1 MAIRKLPDFDELRSE
16 LMSLERRER
25 EVSSA
30 RRKLHERLA
39 KFPSDFAAM
48 RERQLSAERRLL
60 HQRID
65 ALRAELELF
74 PPPNPVQPPTAFPAP
89 ADPA

>member
-1 MAIRKLPDFDELRSE
+1 MAIRKLPDYDELRVE
-16 LMSLERRER
+16 LTSLERRER
-25 EVSSA
+25 EVSAA

-39 KFPSDFAAM
+39 RFPSDFAAM

-74 PPPNPVQPPTAFPAP
+74 PPPTAVPPPD
-89 ADPA
+89 DPA